1 MIFVACV
8 NSTRV
13 VCSDSSR
20 MPHRARVFKSVNY
33 LHTHY
38 EWAARTSLSVILT
51 LSVLARVQ
59 MWFNLTINLSAKRV
73 MCWRCW
79 PDIILYIQTSVCA
92 THLIEI
98 ELVDF
103 AIHRRCHI
111 LGGGCN
117 WNFCMIL
124 DDWASLI
131 NLHQWRNMCH
141 KSGVKG
147 AREKKESSKIYY
159 ELTWKNL
166 SSWAMTVMESL
177 SHSKERSFLLTVR
190 TIVVV
195 AVGCMT
201 LAFIVGDKL
210 SLAVIVGDGYGCVA
224 FRFICISFIL
234 RAPGRLYA
242 RALNAITMSPRWIS
256 ACEIPFASLRGDF
269 LWRSPELS
277 SSVLLALP
285 WGWFSGDYVD
295 AVRAMIEWLA
305 MNLNLMLTI
314 V

>member
-1 MIFVACV
+1 MRDDIRCICKQH
-8 NSTRV
+8 TRRLLRFKQNA
-13 VCSDSSR
+13 SSCAR
-20 MPHRARVFKSVNY
+20 IQISKLFAYTLRERARM
-33 LHTHY
+33 
-38 EWAARTSLSVILT
+38 SLSVILT
-51 LSVLARVQ
+51 LSALARVQ
-59 MWFNLTINLSAKRV
+59 MWFNLTINLSAKRA

-79 PDIILYIQTSVCA
+79 PDIILSLHPNECA

-103 AIHRRCHI
+103 PIHRRCHI
-111 LGGGCN
+111 LSGGCN
-117 WNFCMIL
+117 WNFCVIL
-124 DDWASLI
+124 ADWASLI
-131 NLHQWRNMCH
+131 NLHRRRNMCH

-159 ELTWKNL
+159 EFTWKNL

-177 SHSKERSFLLTVR
+177 SHSKECFFLL

-224 FRFICISFIL
+224 FKFICISFIL

-242 RALNAITMSPRWIS
+242 RALDAITMSPRWIS
-256 ACEIPFASLRGDF
+256 CEVPFASFLGDF
-269 LWRSPELS
+269 FMTLTGAAFA
-277 SSVLLALP
+277 LLLMLP
-285 WGWFSGDYVD
+285 WGWFSGDYFD